1 MRYRNIPNTD
11 LSVSETGFGTWTLVS
26 NWWGNV
32 SEEESIKLIH
42 KALDLGI
49 NLFDTADQYSSG
61 ANEEVVAKALKG
73 QRNDVVLCTKVGYDF
88 YTFTAR
94 IRHKEKPQN
103 FEPQFIR
110 EACEKSLQRLQTDW
124 IDVYQLHNP
133 RINVIEREDVFETL
147 EDLKKEGKI
156 RHYGVA
162 LGPDIGW
169 FEEGQA
175 AMQERSVSTLQIIY
189 SILEQD
195 PAQEFFPIAKDC
207 GTGLFVRVP
216 HASGLLD
223 GTVNRDTV
231 FPETDHRSYR
241 KREWLDESMNKVD
254 QIGFLTQDT
263 GLTIGQAALKFSLGQ
278 DTVSSVL
285 ITVTDPVQLE
295 EFAKAPDL
303 PDLPQE
309 YLDRIYELYRNNF
322 GITPAPTPAG

>member
-1 MRYRNIPNTD
+1 MKYRTIPNTD

-32 SEEESIKLIH
+32 SEEDSIKLIH

-133 RINVIEREDVFETL
+133 RINVIERDDVFETL
-147 EDLKKEGKI
+147 EDLKKGRQDSPLWRGPRP
-156 RHYGVA
+156 RHR
-162 LGPDIGW
+162 L
-169 FEEGQA
+169 
-175 AMQERSVSTLQIIY
+175 
-189 SILEQD
+189 
-195 PAQEFFPIAKDC
+195 
-207 GTGLFVRVP
+207 VRR
-216 HASGLLD
+216 G
-223 GTVNRDTV
+223 
-231 FPETDHRSYR
+231 
-241 KREWLDESMNKVD
+241 
-254 QIGFLTQDT
+254 
-263 GLTIGQAALKFSLGQ
+263 
-278 DTVSSVL
+278 
-285 ITVTDPVQLE
+285 
-295 EFAKAPDL
+295 
-303 PDLPQE
+303 
-309 YLDRIYELYRNNF
+309 
-322 GITPAPTPAG
+322 